1 MGFLVSIGIL
11 VLFIIV
17 ISMLFNGVVFGV
29 HSLILN
35 NEFVED
41 LVNKLNRFVSSR
53 KHLIS
58 FSLLVLSGFGVRQV
72 TIYYLFS
79 GVYFWFVI
87 FTFGLLLLLYIA
99 PISAMF
105 LPYVKKEYKYWSWF
119 SKFYWNVI
127 GSSSLLW
134 GLLMLIDTSTKI
146 YADESGGTF
155 HYGNHSLKIL
165 GGLCLIIVS
174 MYVATS
180 LTGRKR
186 TASQH

>member
-41 LVNKLNRFVSSR
+41 LANKLNRFVSSR

-58 FSLLVLSGFGVRQV
+58 FSLMVLSGFGVRQV
-72 TIYYLFS
+72 TTYYLFS
-79 GVYFWFVI
+79 GAYFWFVI

-105 LPYVKKEYKYWSWF
+105 LPYVKKEYKCWSWF

-180 LTGRKR
+180 LAGRKR